1 LNARRILIYGVTGS
15 GKSTLAK
22 TVADKT
28 GLPCVIVD
36 DLTWEPGWKP
46 VPPEVQCLRFE
57 EVCAGESWILDTA
70 YSFWR
75 ETAVERAE
83 LIVALDYPRWLSF
96 ARLLRRTV
104 RRIVDGKPVCN
115 GNRESLRTALSFD
128 SILIWHFKSFN
139 GKRQRIRQWVQEGRN
154 IVVHRSPGETQNWL
168 ESLPQNNK
176 SVLR

>member
-22 TVADKT
+22 AVADKT

-46 VPPEVQCLRFE
+46 VPPEVQCQRFNE
-57 EVCAGESWILDTA
+57 ICAGESWILDTA
-70 YSFWR
+70 YSFWLD
-75 ETAVERAE
+75 TALGRAE
-83 LIVALDYPRWLSF
+83 LIVALDYPRWISF
-96 ARLLRRTV
+96 GRLLKRTIK
-104 RRIVDGKPVCN
+104 RIVDGQPVCN

-128 SILIWHFKSFN
+128 SILIWHFRSFSS
-139 GKRQRIRQWVQEGRN
+139 KRRRIRQWAKEGRN
-154 IVVHRSPGETQNWL
+154 VVVHRNPGDTQKWL
-168 ESLPQNNK
+168 ESLRLNDK